1 MEENYSSPV
10 KETRNFGN
18 NRRRLIWISIAIMVI
33 AVAILW
39 IGKQI
44 QIGNLRNDSAK
55 AHERIESEARR
66 AVMNSH
72 EQHLRLLAKPF
83 TWAVRTEMMNNNI
96 SQVNQ
101 YANDMIKEKNISSI
115 VIINGAGKVI
125 SSTNKK
131 WEGKDFAIVGN
142 RSHLQSDTTFIE
154 NIKDS
159 ILVMSSPVMGFNS
172 RLGTIILN
180 YNLPKIEFTTAKE

>member
-1 MEENYSSPV
+1 MEENSSSPV
-10 KETRNFGN
+10 KKTGNFAN
-18 NRRRLIWISIAIMVI
+18 NRRRLIWISIAIMVT

-44 QIGNLRNDSAK
+44 QIGNLRSESEK
-55 AHERIESEARR
+55 EHERIESEARR
-66 AVMNSH
+66 AVINSH

-83 TWAVRTEMMNNNI
+83 TWAVRTEMINNNL

-101 YANDMIKEKNISSI
+101 YTNDMIKEKNISSI
-115 VIINGAGKVI
+115 MIIDAAGKI
-125 SSTNKK
+125 ITSTNKK
-131 WEGKDFAIVGN
+131 WEGKDFAIVGK
-142 RSHLQSDTTFIE
+142 RLQLQSDTTIIE

-172 RLGTIILN
+172 RLGTIVLN
-180 YNLPKIEFTTAKE
+180 YNLPKIEFTSAK